1 MYKSYR
7 KEVDQA
13 MDRAILKT
21 LTAIG
26 IFLIGRAKL
35 LVPVDTGRLKNSL
48 QYDAE
53 GKELYYGSGDVEGQ
67 PVNYATFVEKKKP
80 FIKPSVF
87 DNKEKIERLANRIF
101 RKELS

>member
-7 KEVDQA
+7 AEVDQA
-13 MDRAILKT
+13 MKRAKLKT

-26 IFLIGRAKL
+26 IFLIGRAKN

-48 QYDAE
+48 QYDVE
-53 GKELYYGSGDVEGQ
+53 VDELYYGSGDVEGQ
-67 PVNYATFVEKKKP
+67 PVNYATFVEKSKP

-87 DNKEKIERLANRIF
+87 DNKAKIETLANRIF
-101 RKELS
+101 RKEM